1 MASQQQLNA
10 LARRGVTLLRI
21 RTAQWRLI
29 RETRLGGTRFSL
41 TFPHDVAK
49 EARSKSLILI
59 AVSVDETSLHV
70 AFVTSVQATATFDS
84 RVAFD
89 ECRTIQP
96 GSIIELLS
104 SIQEPEL
111 QKGVRNLASS
121 DTTLRAIGAKLG
133 ARIIRGVAD
142 IAQNRIALDRIIARL
157 EQPRRFNNARALQQ
171 DALNLALRA
180 FGINEGA
187 SELFLDGDTALGRIR
202 LQEDAVI
209 THDARWLPGWRL
221 DQSDLTGRAI
231 FRKYDAELEVF
242 TANKLPLEE
251 LFGVDLIY
259 LNVKRGSLVLVQ
271 YKMMNAQR
279 GAAPESPEWLVAID
293 RQFKDELNRMERFNR
308 DLSDGRPY
316 RLNSGPF
323 FFKLVK
329 RDAAANSAGILLS
342 KGHLDQLLA
351 DGQLKG
357 PRGGLRISFQAL
369 DGHYLQG
376 EAFVE
381 LVRSGYIGSR
391 GATTTHLQALIEAA
405 LAGGRAVVAA
415 IETPQEPRTAEDA
428 GGAATEYDLGYDPD
442 RI

>member
-1 MASQQQLNA
+1 MASQDQLNA
-10 LARRGVTLLRI
+10 LARRGVTLLRVQGE
-21 RTAQWRLI
+21 RWRLI
-29 RETRLGGTRFSL
+29 RETRLAGTRFSL

-49 EARSKSLILI
+49 EARSKSFVLI
-59 AVSVDETSLHV
+59 AVSGEETGLHV
-70 AFVTSVQATATFDS
+70 GFVTSVQATATFDS
-84 RVAFD
+84 RVVFD
-89 ECRTIQP
+89 ECRAIQP
-96 GSIIELLS
+96 SSISELLA
-104 SIQEPEL
+104 SIKEPEL
-111 QKGVRNLASS
+111 QNGVRNLIRS
-121 DTTLRAIGAKLG
+121 DTPLRAISSKLG

-142 IAQNRIALDRIIARL
+142 ISANRNALDRIIARL
-157 EQPRRFNNARALQQ
+157 DQPRRFNNARALQQ

-187 SELFLDGDTALGRIR
+187 SEVFLDGDTALGRVR

-209 THDARWLPGWRL
+209 AHDARWLPGWRF

-231 FRKYDAELEVF
+231 FLKDDAALEVF

-271 YKMMNAQR
+271 YKMMNTQR
-279 GAAPESPEWLVAID
+279 RAAPETPEWLVAINQ
-293 RQFKDELNRMERFNR
+293 QFMDELNRMERFDR

-329 RDAAANSAGILLS
+329 RDAVANSAGILLS

-391 GATTTHLQALIEAA
+391 GAITAHLQALIEAA
-405 LAGGRAVVAA
+405 LVGGRAVVAA
-415 IETPQEPRTAEDA
+415 IETPQEPSSTAEGVTTD
-428 GGAATEYDLGYDPD
+428 YDPTEFL
-442 RI
+442 

>member
-1 MASQQQLNA
+1 MASQEQLNA
-10 LARRGVTLLRI
+10 LARRGVTLLRVS
-21 RTAQWRLI
+21 TQHWRLI
-29 RETRLGGTRFSL
+29 RETKLGGNRFSL
-41 TFPHDVAK
+41 TFPHEVARK
-49 EARSKSLILI
+49 ARSKSFVLI
-59 AVSVDETSLHV
+59 AVSGDEAGLYV

-89 ECRTIQP
+89 ACQAIQP
-96 GSIIELLS
+96 DTVDELLN
-104 SIQEPEL
+104 SIREPAL
-111 QKGVRNLASS
+111 QKGVRNLSHS
-121 DTTLRAIGAKLG
+121 DAPLQAISAKLR

-142 IAQNRIALDRIIARL
+142 IPENRVALDRIIARL
-157 EQPRRFNNARALQQ
+157 DQPTHFDNARALQQ

-187 SELFLDGDTALGRIR
+187 SEVFLDGDTALGRVR
-202 LQEDAVI
+202 LYEDTVI
-209 THDARWLPGWRL
+209 AHDARWLPGWRF

-231 FRKYDAELEVF
+231 FRKRDAELEVF

-251 LFGVDLIY
+251 LFGVDLVY
-259 LNVKRGSLVLVQ
+259 LNVKRGSVVLVQ
-271 YKMMNAQR
+271 YKMMDAQSR
-279 GAAPESPEWLVAID
+279 AAPEDQEWLVAID
-293 RQFKDELNRMERFNR
+293 GQFRDELNRMERFDR

-323 FFKLVK
+323 FFQLVK

-351 DGQLKG
+351 DGQLTG

-391 GATTTHLQALIEAA
+391 GATTAHLQSLIEAA

-415 IETPQEPRTAEDA
+415 IESPQHASTAE
-428 GGAATEYDLGYDPD
+428 GATTEYDPTDEYDPTEFA
-442 RI
+442 